1 MKALVAYFSATGT
14 TARAAQKLANELKCD
29 SYEIKPAL
37 PYTDADLNWM
47 DKHSRSSVEMKDKAS
62 RPEIIVGDLDVS
74 GYDTILLGYPVWW
87 YTAPTVVNTFL
98 ESYDFSGK
106 KIILWATSG
115 GSGLGK
121 AKVDLAM
128 STSASIEDGRILN
141 SETQILQ
148 FAKSIS
154 S

>member
-1 MKALVAYFSATGT
+1 
-14 TARAAQKLANELKCD
+14 
-29 SYEIKPAL
+29 
-37 PYTDADLNWM
+37 
-47 DKHSRSSVEMKDKAS
+47 MKDKAS